1 LKTTNPLLIG
11 LTGAPGTG
19 KSTVAE
25 MLARK
30 GAAVIVGDE
39 LGRRV
44 LRRFPELKEKL
55 RRRYGDAIF
64 TSRGSLKR
72 RALGR
77 IVFTRR
83 GEAAWLNRLMFPKIY
98 ELLQRD
104 IKRLR
109 KTHRVI
115 VVDAAMIYE
124 WAIEKDFDLI
134 WVVTAPL
141 EMAEARMALGG
152 RLSADEIRMRLAA
165 QVSPK
170 EKARRAHRV
179 IANNGTKR
187 QLREAVHRAWKSQ
200 VQPRLLE
207 QTGG

>member
-1 LKTTNPLLIG
+1 MNPVLIG

-25 MLARK
+25 MLARR
-30 GAAVIVGDE
+30 GAAAVVVGDE
-39 LGRRV
+39 LGRRA
-44 LRRFPELKEKL
+44 LRRFPELKDKL

-64 TSRGSLKR
+64 TSRGALKR

-77 IVFTRR
+77 IVFTRK

-98 ELLQRD
+98 ELLRGD
-104 IKRLR
+104 IKRLS

-124 WAIEKDFDLI
+124 WGIEKDFDLI

-141 EMAEARMALGG
+141 EMAEARMASGG
-152 RLSADEIRMRLAA
+152 RLSADEVRMRLAA
-165 QVSPK
+165 QVSPR
-170 EKARRAHRV
+170 EKARRANRV
-179 IANNGTKR
+179 IANNGSKR
-187 QLREAVHRAWKSQ
+187 QLREAVDRAWKSQ
-200 VQPRLLE
+200 VQPRLFRK
-207 QTGG
+207 TGG

>member
-1 LKTTNPLLIG
+1 MNPVLIG

-25 MLARK
+25 MLARR
-30 GAAVIVGDE
+30 GAAAVVVGDE
-39 LGRRV
+39 LGRRA
-44 LRRFPELKEKL
+44 LRRFPELKDKL

-64 TSRGSLKR
+64 TSRGALKR

-77 IVFTRR
+77 IVFTRK

-98 ELLQRD
+98 ELLRGD
-104 IKRLR
+104 IKRLS

-124 WAIEKDFDLI
+124 WGIEKDFDLI

-141 EMAEARMALGG
+141 EMAEARMASGG
-152 RLSADEIRMRLAA
+152 RLSADEVRMRLAA
-165 QVSPK
+165 QVSPR
-170 EKARRAHRV
+170 EKARRANRV
-179 IANNGTKR
+179 IANNGSKR
-187 QLREAVHRAWKSQ
+187 QLREAVDRAWKSQ
-200 VQPRLLE
+200 VQPRLSGK
-207 QTGG
+207 TGG